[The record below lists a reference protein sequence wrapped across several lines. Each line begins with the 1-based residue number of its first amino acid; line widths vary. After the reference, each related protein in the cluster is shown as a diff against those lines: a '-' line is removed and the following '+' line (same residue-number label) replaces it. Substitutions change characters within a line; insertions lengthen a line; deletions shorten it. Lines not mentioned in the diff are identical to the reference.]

1 MLKPTITILRQS
13 TSMIKCDT
21 KDLPP
26 RTKTVLI
33 KKLLRYTG
41 FSIFQSKVDK
51 DPLLIQGCP
60 MKLKK
65 VTQDA

>member
-1 MLKPTITILRQS
+1 
-13 TSMIKCDT
+13 MIKCDT